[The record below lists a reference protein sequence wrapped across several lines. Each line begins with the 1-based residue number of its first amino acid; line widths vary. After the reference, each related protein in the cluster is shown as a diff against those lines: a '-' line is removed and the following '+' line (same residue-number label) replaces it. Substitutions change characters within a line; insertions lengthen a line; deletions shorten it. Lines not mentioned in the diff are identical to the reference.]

1 MLDLTKRLKDGA
13 EIRGMHDVITKRAV
27 GTKLTGPWRMTI
39 GGTCRRRG
47 VTLLMRGTVRR
58 TMMMTIVTMILLVID
73 RKE

>member
-39 GGTCRRRG
+39 EGTCRRRG